1 MHASSDSIFLSES
14 FPGALVGLEPAGR
27 LVRQL
32 RAARKPRVPMAAA
45 RRVGMAIESERAP
58 GGSGLRRRDRCY
70 RTHTKCHV
78 YSNLVEWLLAGT
90 AVGAVCRATGARGK
104 DAPRVSQKRRL
115 HVPGCTTVA
124 SRSVQEAPTRQLLAD
139 AGFER
144 TENAQQ
150 WGGEANGVGGGLVSW
165 NGAWLCCCSLVGL
178 TESTQES
185 TCNCRAYSTWFRP

>member
-1 MHASSDSIFLSES
+1 MGVAEV
-14 FPGALVGLEPAGR
+14 AAYLEAIEIGR
-27 LVRQL
+27 LEDCWHMDDVIHHAL
-32 RAARKPRVPMAAA
+32 
-45 RRVGMAIESERAP
+45 
-58 GGSGLRRRDRCY
+58 D
-70 RTHTKCHV
+70 
-78 YSNLVEWLLAGT
+78 
-90 AVGAVCRATGARGK
+90 
-104 DAPRVSQKRRL
+104 DAS
-115 HVPGCTTVA
+115 A
-124 SRSVQEAPTRQLLAD
+124 LAD